1 MTDITTQPNY
11 LSSLLDVLRNRDKN
25 SIGWRLLIYVVFV
38 SSLFACLQTGFQIY
52 LDYNTGVDHI
62 ENQFSQIDNSYHKS
76 LARSIW
82 EIDKGQVESII
93 SGISSLPS
101 VESVTV
107 HEFIGSS
114 SAVNCEGGEFKV
126 LASLSPLQSSN
137 NISQTFPIF
146 TENSSAKQCLGR
158 LDVTISLDPL
168 YEDLAGK
175 FIFILILQ
183 TIKTFSVS
191 IFILAI
197 FHYLVTRHLV
207 VMVDYTKAIGN
218 NEAQGPLLLDFDEKN
233 QNNELTKLADTLNDA
248 RQNVQTVIDYQRR
261 KAELEHELEAQKEKE
276 KLKEFHNRQIEK
288 KNNEL
293 ANANLELQDTID
305 MLGAAQNKLIR
316 SERMAALGGMVRGV
330 AHELNTP
337 IGVAATGASLL
348 QTKNTDLSEQYYKGS
363 MTQKGL
369 ESNLKITGDTA
380 ELVGTALKKAANL
393 INAFKLVSV
402 EDHDDKLIE
411 FDLSA
416 HLIAVVASFNEEL
429 RTSLISIDM
438 NQPKQLIVSSFPAAF
453 YLIITNLVRNSLT
466 HAFKAEEKGRVLIET
481 TVNGAD
487 LILVYKDN
495 GSGMSANTLSKI
507 FDPFYS
513 TSNES
518 ENSGLGMNVVYN
530 LVQDK
535 INGHLDVESTV
546 GEGSTFTFQIR
557 GVIKSVEL

>member
-1 MTDITTQPNY
+1 VTDITTQPNY
-11 LSSLLDVLRNRDKN
+11 LFSLIDALRNRDKN
-25 SIGWRLLIYVVFV
+25 SIGWRLLIYVVLV
-38 SSLFACLQTGFQIY
+38 SSVFACLQTGFQIY
-52 LDYNTGVDHI
+52 LDYEIGVDHI
-62 ENQFSQIDNSYHKS
+62 EKQFNQIENSYNKS

-107 HEFIGSS
+107 HEFMGSS
-114 SAVNCEGGEFKV
+114 SANSCKDGEFKV

-137 NISQTFPIF
+137 NISQFFPIY
-146 TENSSAKQCLGR
+146 TEGSATKQCLGR

-218 NEAQGPLLLDFDEKN
+218 NEAQGPLLLDFDKKN

-248 RQNVQTVIDYQRR
+248 RENVQTVIDYQRR

-276 KLKEFHNRQIEK
+276 KLKEFHNRLIEK

-305 MLGAAQNKLIR
+305 MLEAAQNKLVR

-337 IGVAATGASLL
+337 IGVAATGASLI
-348 QTKNTDLSEQYYKGS
+348 QTKNADLVEQYYNGS
-363 MTQKGL
+363 MTKDGL
-369 ESNLKITGDTA
+369 EGSLKTTGETA
-380 ELVGTALKKAANL
+380 EIVNIALKKAANL
-393 INAFKLVSV
+393 INSFKLVSV
-402 EDHDDKLIE
+402 EDHDDKLVE

-416 HLIAVVASFNEEL
+416 HLTAVAASFNEEI
-429 RTSLISIDM
+429 RASLISIEM
-438 NQPKQLIVSSFPAAF
+438 KQPEQLLITSFPAAF
-453 YLIITNLVRNSLT
+453 YLIVTNLVRNSLT
-466 HAFKAEEKGRVLIET
+466 HAFKKIKEGTILIET
-481 TVNGAD
+481 IVSGAD
-487 LILVYKDN
+487 LVLVYKDN
-495 GSGMSANTLSKI
+495 GSGMSADTQSKI

-513 TSNES
+513 TSSEG

-535 INGHLDVESTV
+535 LQGHLDIESAL
-546 GEGSTFTFQIR
+546 GEGSTFTFK
-557 GVIKSVEL
+557 IKGIIKAV